1 MELGEEKLL
10 TITENSTLT
19 ELTHWLRDEEIN
31 VWAKEVKERS
41 SFNYEIF
48 NNFFCFYHE
57 KKIFFSFCFLWQFPY
72 HRRNN
77 LIFLKIKEDL
87 QKGAVDKIH
96 CYLLVA
102 LPDQPK
108 NWVMKSERTCHIQE
122 SVLGHLLWKATF
134 IYNGW
139 TGYA

>member
-48 NNFFCFYHE
+48 NNFFCFYHK
-57 KKIFFSFCFLWQFPY
+57 KKIFFFILLFVAIPLS
-72 HRRNN
+72 
-77 LIFLKIKEDL
+77 
-87 QKGAVDKIH
+87 QKK
-96 CYLLVA
+96 
-102 LPDQPK
+102 
-108 NWVMKSERTCHIQE
+108 
-122 SVLGHLLWKATF
+122 
-134 IYNGW
+134 
-139 TGYA
+139 